1 MRNNAIL
8 KDKEKPKIQV
18 CTNSKN
24 SESESD
30 LEFGTT
36 SDYYDVVETRNSYE
50 NIGDGSSATKNETI
64 DVSIIQ
70 NKTETEPENVNKTS
84 IDNFVSNNNNNN
96 NKFEKSSF
104 FTNQVISDMF
114 VVSSQNSH
122 SESIKKCAESYDLME
137 SSFVSS
143 KITCDGLIVTKNHLE
158 DALDST
164 GSSFDS
170 SSDEELS
177 NGRSESDSG
186 IGIKGTTQ
194 LSKDINNSNN
204 SSDYE
209 DIQVT
214 NEINKALANNREL
227 PDGRSDPD
235 GSSETSPAPASLQNS
250 QQTIDPRTSFLHST
264 ANKPKVPLKPVSV
277 NVVKPF
283 QKRNAE
289 IIMQLQQVINILL
302 LITSM

>member
-50 NIGDGSSATKNETI
+50 NIGDGGVSSTKKETI
-64 DVSIIQ
+64 DVSITQ
-70 NKTETEPENVNKTS
+70 NKTETEPENVNKKTS
-84 IDNFVSNNNNNN
+84 IDNFASNN
-96 NKFEKSSF
+96 KLSF

-114 VVSSQNSH
+114 VSSQNNSN

-186 IGIKGTTQ
+186 IGIKGTSQ

-214 NEINKALANNREL
+214 NEINKALANSREL

>member
-50 NIGDGSSATKNETI
+50 NIGDGGVSSTKKETI
-64 DVSIIQ
+64 DVNITQ
-70 NKTETEPENVNKTS
+70 NKTETEPENVNKKTS
-84 IDNFVSNNNNNN
+84 IDNFASNN
-96 NKFEKSSF
+96 KLSF

-114 VVSSQNSH
+114 VSSQNNSH

-186 IGIKGTTQ
+186 IGIKGTSQ

-214 NEINKALANNREL
+214 NEINKALANSREL